1 MKSGDFR
8 PYIAFFDP
16 KKWKIENSPCFIQ
29 PYNVHFA
36 PKKGDIGPITGDI
49 SRVFHFISTSYL
61 GSTPSDIRKPGYPIM
76 PWHYA
81 QSLFPS
87 S

>member
-29 PYNVHFA
+29 PYNAHFA
-36 PKKGDIGPITGDI
+36 PKKGDIGSKIGDI
-49 SRVFHFISTSYL
+49 SRAFHFISGSYL
-61 GSTPSDIRKPGYPIM
+61 GPSDGFG
-76 PWHYA
+76 
-81 QSLFPS
+81 QSNFLAIYTP
-87 S
+87 